1 MNLFAGWQW
10 RHRPGEQTCGHSA
23 GRRGWDERRQQH
35 GGNIHYHAGDREL
48 VRVSRVTQGA
58 QPGPCDHL
66 ESWGGV
72 GGGGEAQEGGDWID
86 LWLIHA
92 DVRQRPTVV

>member
-1 MNLFAGWQW
+1 M
-10 RHRPGEQTCGHSA
+10 
-23 GRRGWDERRQQH
+23 
-35 GGNIHYHAGDREL
+35 
-48 VRVSRVTQGA
+48 RVSRVTQGA